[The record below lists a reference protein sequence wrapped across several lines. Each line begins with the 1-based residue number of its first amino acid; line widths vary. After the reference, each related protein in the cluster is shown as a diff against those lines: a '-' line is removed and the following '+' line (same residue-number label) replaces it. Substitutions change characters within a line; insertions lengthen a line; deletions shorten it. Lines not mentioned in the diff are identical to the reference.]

1 MLRCWILIAFAVYFV
16 CDVGANDSLSSVPQD
31 TLNNNHPNFVNKAIE
46 TLWEERK
53 KMKYTPL
60 EKVEIAGY
68 PNVEFYF
75 KLEYNSTT
83 GNLKH
88 RFAWCLFVWA
98 ITEGYVKEG
107 TPIYE
112 ASSGNTATSE
122 AYFAQLLGLP
132 FVAVVPNTTAPDK
145 IEHIKH
151 YNGTIIECAAA
162 EIFDRAAAE
171 AKKHNGFF
179 MNQFVNANPAEEYR
193 NHAFKKRGLNST
205 HESVNVLYEIAVQIA
220 QMNANSE
227 VLEYPDYIVHS
238 AGTGGKLWTLFVT
251 MLIARNVDFNWTL
264 RTKIPTTDSSGL
276 SRHSIFNLLRLRNQ
290 PQIHE
295 RKRSVRLATS
305 WNGRHRFRICRP
317 GTIRQYYKVSKRI
330 AHHKFVFSLQ
340 PAIVDRA
347 FKVAD
352 LASTAGILALQS
364 IGNKTLRGGTSS
376 GLNFVAALA
385 VAARNKSSNNK
396 QKTKIAVILGD
407 NSDLYTGTYLNE
419 SWIDVKFAKMGGIKI
434 YNCWLN
440 VLNETVISG
449 RPQDRVL

>member
-238 AGTGGKLWTLFVT
+238 AGTGGTLTSIGRYVRKFQLPTQVVLADTQFSIYYDFV
-251 MLIARNVDFNWTL
+251 IN
-264 RTKIPTTDSSGL
+264 
-276 SRHSIFNLLRLRNQ
+276 
-290 PQIHE
+290 
-295 RKRSVRLATS
+295 
-305 WNGRHRFRICRP
+305 HRFMNESGASVWQPP
-317 GTIRQYYKVSKRI
+317 GMEGTGFGYAGPAQ
-330 AHHKFVFSLQ
+330 FGNTTSLQ

-449 RPQDRVL
+449 KDPLTEGSKNCKPPTT